1 MKPPPFVYHVPTSL
15 DEAHSVLAEL
25 GDEGRILAGGQSLI
39 PLMNFRLARP
49 SHLVD
54 INRIDELG
62 YIRGEDGWLTIGAGV
77 RQATLE
83 HAQIVAQACPILI
96 EAVQQVGHPP
106 IRHRGTVCGSVAHA
120 DPAAEIPAA
129 LVALGAEVILSSQ
142 RGERRLPLADYLIGP
157 LSTAIEP
164 GELVK
169 EIRARTWEG
178 PYAFVE
184 YSHRHGDFAI
194 AGAAVQLHLD
204 ENQLIDRA
212 SIALCGVSEVPT
224 RAERAEQQ
232 LLSTHGSPQE
242 IASAA
247 DAAVEGLEVMSDIH
261 GSAEYRRG
269 VARACVRHALEKALG
284 RASGGVA

>member
-62 YIRGEDGWLTIGAGV
+62 YIRREDGWLAIGAGV

-83 HAQIVAQACPILI
+83 HAQEVAQVCPILV

-142 RGERRLPLADYLIGP
+142 QGERRLPLADFLIGP

-169 EIRARTWEG
+169 EIRARSWEG

-184 YSHRHGDFAI
+184 YSHRYGDFAI

-204 ENQLIDRA
+204 GNHLIDRA
-212 SIALCGVSEVPT
+212 SIALCGVSGVPT
-224 RAERAEQQ
+224 RAESAEQR
-232 LLSTHGSPQE
+232 LLGTQGSPQE

-247 DAAVEGLEVMSDIH
+247 DAAVEGLEAMSDIH

>member
-15 DEAHSVLAEL
+15 DDAHAVLAEL

-54 INRIDELG
+54 INRIAALA
-62 YIRGEDGWLTIGAGV
+62 YIRREDGWLAIGATV

-83 HAQIVAQACPILI
+83 RAPDVAGACPLLV
-96 EAVQQVGHPP
+96 EAVRQVGHPP

-120 DPAAEIPAA
+120 DPAAELPAA
-129 LVALGAEVILSSQ
+129 LVALGADVVLSSRQ
-142 RGERRLPLADYLIGP
+142 GERRLPLADFLLGP
-157 LSTAIEP
+157 FTTALEP
-164 GELVK
+164 GELVR
-169 EIRARTWEG
+169 EVRIRSWEG

-184 YSHRHGDFAI
+184 YSHRQGDFAI
-194 AGAAVQLHLD
+194 AGAAVQVHVD
-204 ENQLIDRA
+204 DSRLIDRA
-212 SIALCGVSEVPT
+212 SIVLCGVGETPT
-224 RAERAEQQ
+224 RAAGAEQRLQ
-232 LLSTHGSPQE
+232 GTHGSPQE
-242 IASAA
+242 IAAA
-247 DAAVEGLEVMSDIH
+247 AEAAVEGLEATSDIH

-269 VARACVRHALEKALG
+269 VARACVRRALEKALG